1 MTPSSGC
8 AQIVPRLSMSGSLNA
23 SASGG
28 LSRGFPSLE
37 AHTTR
42 IASRTGKTIVEVETD
57 ANGKPVK
64 AWAQDRPPDPS
75 GVF

>member
-1 MTPSSGC
+1 MRSNSPE
-8 AQIVPRLSMSGSLNA
+8 ALDEWLVERERKRRAEPWIPV
-23 SASGG
+23 
-28 LSRGFPSLE
+28 SRGP
-37 AHTTR
+37 HDPNR
-42 IASRTGKTIVEVETD
+42 VPDGKTIVEVETD